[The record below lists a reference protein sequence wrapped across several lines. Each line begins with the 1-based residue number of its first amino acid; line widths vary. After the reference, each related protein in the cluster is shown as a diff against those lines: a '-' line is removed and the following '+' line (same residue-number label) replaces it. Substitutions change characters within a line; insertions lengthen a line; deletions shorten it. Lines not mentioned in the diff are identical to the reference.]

1 MSNVRI
7 GFSPT
12 FTAGMYYGA
21 GIVMNTFSLDIQ
33 MMTKSTNHINQNIAL
48 ERAKYIIYEQ
58 FSDSIILG
66 KDDED
71 QRQRFEDAGFRVIL
85 MPEECVDQIL
95 CLAIFTKIQAVVEDQ
110 MDIIDI
116 SLRSTFGGGVSY
128 LHGEEESVGPFEAAG
143 WWNQNTPVCSKTKIT
158 KKKVVTL
165 DNPTWK
171 SIDLDWNDTTDQEE
185 TIIEVKLEK
194 KTEKVDNS
202 SENVVEFKPNDK
214 K

>member
-12 FTAGMYYGA
+12 FTAGMFYGS
-21 GIVMNTFSLDIQ
+21 GVVMNTFNLDIQ
-33 MMTKSTNHINQNIAL
+33 LMTKSTDHINQNIAL
-48 ERAKYIIYEQ
+48 ERVKYIIYEQ

-66 KDDED
+66 KDDEEH
-71 QRQRFEDAGFRVIL
+71 RQKYEDAEFRVIVL
-85 MPEECVDQIL
+85 PADVADQIL
-95 CLAIFTKIQAVVEDQ
+95 CLALFTKIQAIIEDQ
-110 MDIIDI
+110 MDILDV

-128 LHGEEESVGPFEAAG
+128 LHSEDESVGPFEAEG
-143 WWNQNTPVCSKTKIT
+143 WWNQSTPVCSKTKVT

-165 DNPTWK
+165 DSPTWK
-171 SIDLDWNDTTDQEE
+171 LIDLEWNDGTEQEE

-194 KTEKVDNS
+194 KAEKVDNS
-202 SENVVEFKPNDK
+202 GENVVELRPNDK